1 MAPLPM
7 APPVQIRFEPPPIL
21 GGFACSGKRSTTLK
35 TKNKAKNSFPGKY
48 KANQARN
55 ASLALEGEA
64 KNNEKENPKTKAT
77 YQSSLFSSLKK

>member
-1 MAPLPM
+1 MTKMTMAPLPM

-35 TKNKAKNSFPGKY
+35 TENKAKNTFPGKY

-55 ASLALEGEA
+55 ASLALERGEA
-64 KNNEKENPKTKAT
+64 NTMKRKI
-77 YQSSLFSSLKK
+77 